1 MGHALLVVALPE
13 ASHRISPSEPNYRT
27 NGLLNSVEL
36 SIGYADSIDLALKKA
51 EQLIESTA
59 SSGTTSRGPADRQTC
74 LCAAH
79 RVDQWNEQRFEALGG
94 HESLCDHE

>member
-1 MGHALLVVALPE
+1 MASALV
-13 ASHRISPSEPNYRT
+13 SPTTEPTDY
-27 NGLLNSVEL
+27 SVEV

-51 EQLIESTA
+51 EQL
-59 SSGTTSRGPADRQTC
+59 TSPQRREAQPAEGRQADRQAGRQAC